1 MFQALAALTGA
12 FLVVAVF
19 WEAFETIVLP
29 RTVSR
34 RVRFTSLFFE
44 FSWRAR
50 RSVAHRFRSRPE
62 RRDYLLSVFGPLSL
76 LLLMALWSGGVI
88 VGFALMQ
95 YGIGTAMSGGETSFG
110 SRLYASAA
118 TFFTVGYG
126 DVVAVSGVGRSL
138 AMLEAGMGFGMFALV
153 ISYFPVLYQAF
164 SARERVSLLL
174 DARAGSPPVAA
185 ELLTCYGSDLESL
198 RSLFEE
204 FERWGASLLE
214 TYLSYPV
221 LAIYRS
227 QHEQLSWIASLTCV
241 CDACALVQVA
251 YRAEGKDMDRLHLQ
265 AKLTYAMLRHLV
277 VDIAYV
283 MDADPVK
290 DGTDRLGPEGWQRM
304 ASQICGSGAPISLG
318 EDACE
323 RLTAMRHD
331 YEPYLIGLAEDLQLT
346 VPPWTRMEHQA
357 ASWETTAW
365 DGEHF

>member
-1 MFQALAALTGA
+1 
-12 FLVVAVF
+12 
-19 WEAFETIVLP
+19 
-29 RTVSR
+29 
-34 RVRFTSLFFE
+34 
-44 FSWRAR
+44 
-50 RSVAHRFRSRPE
+50 
-62 RRDYLLSVFGPLSL
+62 VFGPLSL
-76 LLLMALWSGGVI
+76 LLLMAVWSFGVI
-88 VGFALMQ
+88 LGFALLQ
-95 YGIGTAMSGGETSFG
+95 LGTGSQMSGGEVTFG

-126 DVVAVSGVGRSL
+126 DVVATDGVGRLLS
-138 AMLEAGMGFGMFALV
+138 MLEAGLGFGMFALV

-174 DARAGSPPVAA
+174 DARAGSPPVAS
-185 ELLTCYGSDLESL
+185 ELLVCYGSDLESL

-221 LAIYRS
+221 LAVYRS
-227 QHEQLSWIASLTCV
+227 QHEQLSWIASLSCV

-251 YRAEGKDMDRLHLQ
+251 YRAEGKEMDRLQRQ

-290 DGTDRLGPEGWQRM
+290 DGPDRLGAEGWSRM
-304 ASQICGSGAPISLG
+304 ASQICESGAPIVLG
-318 EDACE
+318 DEACE
-323 RLTAMRHD
+323 RLRSMRHD
-331 YEPYLIGLAEDLQLT
+331 YEPYLLGLAEDLQLT
-346 VPPWTRMEHQA
+346 VPPWVRMDHQL

>member
-1 MFQALAALTGA
+1 MQIVAAVFGA

-34 RVRFTSLFFE
+34 RARFTSLFFE
-44 FSWRAR
+44 FSWRTR
-50 RSVAHRFRSRPE
+50 RQVAHRFRSQPE

-76 LLLMALWSGGVI
+76 LFLMALWSSGVI

-95 YGIGTAMSGGETSFG
+95 YGIGTEMSGGETGFG

-126 DVVAVSGVGRSL
+126 DVVAVSGVGRFLS
-138 AMLEAGMGFGMFALV
+138 MLEAGMGFGMFALV

-185 ELLTCYGSDLESL
+185 ELLECYGPDVEGL

-251 YRAEGKDMDRLHLQ
+251 YRADGKEMDRLQRQ

-283 MDADPVK
+283 MDADPIK
-290 DGTDRLGPEGWQRM
+290 DGSDRLVAEGWSHM
-304 ASQICGSGAPISLG
+304 ASQVCQSGAPIQMG

-323 RLTAMRHD
+323 RLRTMRRD
-331 YEPYLIGLAEDLQLT
+331 YEPYLLGLAEDLQLT
-346 VPPWTRMEHQA
+346 VPPWTRMRHQA